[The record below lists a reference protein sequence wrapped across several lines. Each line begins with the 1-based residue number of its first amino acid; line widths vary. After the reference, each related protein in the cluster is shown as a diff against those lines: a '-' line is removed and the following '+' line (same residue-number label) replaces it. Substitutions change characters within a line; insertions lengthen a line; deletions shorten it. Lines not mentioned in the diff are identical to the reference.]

1 MKTLICDCNRTMPLE
16 PQNPQGLVATV
27 RQALSKTPG
36 ASADG
41 LETVHS
47 VLCRR
52 EAQAFQRAAVQT
64 GREGDELLVACTQE
78 QRLFLELNE
87 QTEGAA
93 PVQERPIRFVN
104 IRETGGWSRDAAQA
118 APKLAALI
126 AAAQLP
132 APEPVATVTYRSAGR
147 CLVVGPAAR
156 LQQATALLAD
166 KLNLTLLID
175 SGPAPLPQVRTHP
188 VHRGQLASLQ
198 GWLGA
203 FQARWTQ
210 DNPIDLDLC
219 TRCNACVQAC
229 PEGAIGL
236 DYQVDLAACKSHR
249 ECVRVCEAAGAI
261 DFAREPQAVE
271 ETFDLVLDLRE
282 APAFT
287 QHQPP
292 QGYRHVPPGAD
303 LVPAALAL
311 RESEG
316 EFEKP
321 KFFRYQQKLCAHSRN
336 EQIGC
341 TACIDVCSAQAIRS
355 DASRK
360 GKASAGPRRR
370 PDAEGRPVAAVVH
383 DGGGVVVEPHLCV
396 GCGACSTVCP
406 SGAMSFA
413 YPGTTDQGRRLRT
426 MLNAYAAAGGRDAA
440 LLIHSEGAGERV
452 IGELGRAAR
461 LKTGAQPGVQPSTP
475 SGTHGI
481 PARVLPV
488 PVWHTASVGL
498 DLWLSALALGASQ
511 VMVLLTEEEAPEYR
525 QALTEQ
531 MAVAQALLTGLG
543 YEGTHLRLVEAGAL
557 GNPADSTALDRLDAS
572 LRCSPARTVARPA
585 AFAVQADK
593 RATLELALDHL
604 IAQAP
609 LKAGPS
615 AAPAAAPIATAATAT
630 TTASASTVLPDA
642 SALPE
647 AIALPAAGSPFGSLV
662 VDPAKCTLCLS
673 CVGACPESALA
684 DNPQQPQLRF
694 TEKNCVQC
702 GLCATTCPEQAITLQ
717 PRLWLAEGGKARKA
731 ARVLHEAAPF
741 HCVRCAKPF
750 GTLRAIE
757 NMIEKLGSHAAFQ
770 GAGAERLKMC
780 SDCRVVDMFS
790 NPNEVRITDL

>member
-1 MKTLICDCNRTMPLE
+1 MPLE

-27 RQALSKTPG
+27 RQALGKTPG

-132 APEPVATVTYRSAGR
+132 APEPVSTVTYRSSGR

-156 LQQATALLAD
+156 VQQATALLAD

-175 SGPAPLPQVRTHP
+175 SGPAPLPQARTHP
-188 VHRGQLASLQ
+188 VYRGQLASLQ

-249 ECVRVCEAAGAI
+249 DCVRVCEAAGAI

-370 PDAEGRPVAAVVH
+370 PDAEGRPVAAHRVPQRRPVLHLPRH
-383 DGGGVVVEPHLCV
+383 DR
-396 GCGACSTVCP
+396 
-406 SGAMSFA
+406 
-413 YPGTTDQGRRLRT
+413 PGPALAHHAQRLRRGGRT
-426 MLNAYAAAGGRDAA
+426 RRRPADPQRRRGRARDRRTRPCGPGQARHPGRAGTRAAGARVA
-440 LLIHSEGAGERV
+440 HRQRGAGPVALRP
-452 IGELGRAAR
+452 GAGR
-461 LKTGAQPGVQPSTP
+461 QPGA
-475 SGTHGI
+475 GTADRG
-481 PARVLPV
+481 R
-488 PVWHTASVGL
+488 
-498 DLWLSALALGASQ
+498 SA
-511 VMVLLTEEEAPEYR
+511 
-525 QALTEQ
+525 
-531 MAVAQALLTGLG
+531 
-543 YEGTHLRLVEAGAL
+543 
-557 GNPADSTALDRLDAS
+557 
-572 LRCSPARTVARPA
+572 
-585 AFAVQADK
+585 
-593 RATLELALDHL
+593 
-604 IAQAP
+604 
-609 LKAGPS
+609 
-615 AAPAAAPIATAATAT
+615 
-630 TTASASTVLPDA
+630 
-642 SALPE
+642 
-647 AIALPAAGSPFGSLV
+647 
-662 VDPAKCTLCLS
+662 
-673 CVGACPESALA
+673 
-684 DNPQQPQLRF
+684 
-694 TEKNCVQC
+694 
-702 GLCATTCPEQAITLQ
+702 
-717 PRLWLAEGGKARKA
+717 
-731 ARVLHEAAPF
+731 
-741 HCVRCAKPF
+741 
-750 GTLRAIE
+750 
-757 NMIEKLGSHAAFQ
+757 
-770 GAGAERLKMC
+770 
-780 SDCRVVDMFS
+780 
-790 NPNEVRITDL
+790 